1 VLRGRNLMSSETNV
15 GRSWAKLRQV
25 IIAAADN
32 AAAGALLRSRLGVGT
47 GFVDPGL
54 ETIDMD
60 DTTIPLGN
68 GSFLE
73 IISPRDAS
81 TSLGRWLAKAGGSG
95 GYMLAIQHSDVV
107 GVRRRAREMGIAEV
121 LADVVQGYE
130 LAQFSPWELGLIIEV
145 DGIPDP
151 AVWYWD
157 HLDVQTQPDAT
168 VNDILGVEVAVKDP
182 DAVAAVWNTLLD
194 LEAGGTR
201 RVNLGGRYVSFV
213 AGEGKPKM
221 TAITLRLAHDQR
233 RAAESLLGLQV
244 NYV

>member
-1 VLRGRNLMSSETNV
+1 MSSAQKN

-25 IIAAADN
+25 IIAAEDN

-54 ETIDMD
+54 ETINMD
-60 DTTIPLGN
+60 DNTIPVGN
-68 GSFLE
+68 GSYLE
-73 IISPRDAS
+73 IISPRDA
-81 TSLGRWLAKAGGSG
+81 TVSLSRWLAKAGGSG

-130 LAQFSPWELGLIIEV
+130 LAQFSPWELGIIIEI

-157 HLDVQTQPDAT
+157 HLGVQPEPDAL
-168 VNDILGVEVAVKDP
+168 VNDIVAVEVTVPDP
-182 DAVAAVWNTLLD
+182 DAVVAAWNNLLD
-194 LEAGGTR
+194 LEPTGTR
-201 RVNLGGRYVSFV
+201 QVNLGERRVSFV
-213 AGEGKPKM
+213 AGSGKPQM
-221 TAITLRLAHDQR
+221 TAMTLRQAQGQP
-233 RAAESLLGLQV
+233 RATEQLLGLRV

>member
-1 VLRGRNLMSSETNV
+1 MSPEPKAE
-15 GRSWAKLRQV
+15 RSWAKLRQV
-25 IIAAADN
+25 IIAAQDN
-32 AAAGALLRSRLGVGT
+32 AAAAATLRARLGLGR

-54 ETIDMD
+54 ETINMD
-60 DTTIPLGN
+60 DTTLPVGN

-73 IISPRDAS
+73 IISPRDAT

-151 AVWYWD
+151 TVWYWD
-157 HLDVQTQPDAT
+157 HLAVQPEADAT
-168 VNDILGVEVAVKDP
+168 VNDILEVEVAVQDP
-182 DAVAAVWNTLLD
+182 DAVVAAWNKLLD
-194 LEAGGTR
+194 LAPSGNR
-201 RVNLGGRYVSFV
+201 RVNLGDRSVSFV
-213 AGEGKPKM
+213 AGAGKPRM
-221 TAITLRLAHDQR
+221 TALTLRLAHDRR
-233 RAAESLLGLQV
+233 RAAEQLLGLQV

>member
-1 VLRGRNLMSSETNV
+1 MSPEPKQ

-25 IIAAADN
+25 IIAADDN

-54 ETIDMD
+54 ETINMD
-60 DTTIPLGN
+60 DNTIPVGN
-68 GSFLE
+68 GSYLE
-73 IISPRDAS
+73 IISPRDA
-81 TSLGRWLAKAGGSG
+81 TVSLSRWLAKAGGAG

-157 HLDVQTQPDAT
+157 HVDVRPEPDAL
-168 VNDILGVEVAVKDP
+168 VNDIVEVEVAVQDP
-182 DAVAAVWNTLLD
+182 DAVVAVWNKLLD
-194 LEAGGTR
+194 LEPSGTR
-201 RVNLGGRYVSFV
+201 RVNLGDRRVSFV
-213 AGEGKPKM
+213 AGPGKPKM
-221 TAITLRLAHDQR
+221 TSMTLRLAQDQP
-233 RAAESLLGLQV
+233 RAAEQLLGLRV

>member
-1 VLRGRNLMSSETNV
+1 MSPEPKA

-25 IIAAADN
+25 IIAAEDN

-54 ETIDMD
+54 ETINMD
-60 DTTIPLGN
+60 DTTIPVGN

-95 GYMLAIQHSDVV
+95 GYMLAIQHSDVA

-130 LAQFSPWELGLIIEV
+130 LAQFSPWELGVIIEV

-157 HLDVQTQPDAT
+157 HLGVQPEPDAM
-168 VNDILGVEVAVKDP
+168 VNDIVAVEVSVQDP
-182 DAVAAVWNTLLD
+182 DAVVAAWNRLLD
-194 LEAGGTR
+194 LEASGTR
-201 RVNLGGRYVSFV
+201 RVHLGDRCVSFV
-213 AGEGKPKM
+213 AGAGKPRM
-221 TAITLRLAHDQR
+221 TAVTLRLAQDQP
-233 RAAESLLGLQV
+233 RATEQLLGLQV

>member
-1 VLRGRNLMSSETNV
+1 MSPV
-15 GRSWAKLRQV
+15 PKAGRSWAKLRQV
-25 IIAAADN
+25 IIAAEDN
-32 AAAGALLRSRLGVGT
+32 AAAGALLRSRLGLGT

-60 DTTIPLGN
+60 DNTLPVGN
-68 GSFLE
+68 GSYLE
-73 IISPRDAS
+73 IISPRDAT

-107 GVRRRAREMGIAEV
+107 GVRRRAREMGIAEI

-130 LAQFSPWELGLIIEV
+130 LAQFSPWELGLIIEI

-157 HLDVQTQPDAT
+157 HLGVHPEPGAA
-168 VNDILGVEVAVKDP
+168 VNDILEVEVAVADP
-182 DAVAAVWNTLLD
+182 DAVVAAWTTLLD
-194 LEAGGTR
+194 LEPSGTR
-201 RVNLGGRYVSFV
+201 RVNLGDRCVSFV
-213 AGEGKPKM
+213 TGSGRPRM
-221 TAITLRLAHDQR
+221 TSLTLRLAQER
-233 RAAESLLGLQV
+233 PRVAEQLLGLTV